1 MVGPVMQALLATL
14 LIVLMAGMG
23 ATLTPSSFRSIAK
36 RPRGVLIG
44 VASQFGWMPLVAFGL
59 AKALELPPEIAVGL
73 ILVGCTPGGTTSN
86 LFTYYAR
93 ADVALSVS
101 MTAISTTTA
110 VVLMPLLLTAYAGS
124 YTSEELTI
132 PLGKIVVTLAL
143 VLVPVALGMAL
154 RARRGVDAAR
164 KLELAGSV
172 SGVVVL
178 VLLIAKGLFENH
190 TVLLAAGPGTYLATV
205 GLGAIGMTLGWF
217 AARLAG
223 LDVPARRAVAF
234 ETGIQNSPL
243 AIAIVIAAFEGTQQ
257 ETIVAVPLMY
267 ALFVLVV
274 ATVVTG
280 VFRLVDRRGG
290 ASDGLP
296 AG

>member
-1 MVGPVMQALLATL
+1 MVGPVMQALLALL

-23 ATLTPSSFRSIAK
+23 ATLTLESFRLVLK

-44 VASQFGWMPLVAFGL
+44 VASQFGWMPLIAFGL

-101 MTAISTTTA
+101 MTAISTSVA
-110 VVLMPLLLTAYAGS
+110 VVLMPLLLTVYAAS

-143 VLVPVALGMAL
+143 VLAPVALGMAV
-154 RARRGVDAAR
+154 RAQKGVEAAR

-172 SGVVVL
+172 SGIAVL
-178 VLLIAKGLFENH
+178 VLLIAKGLLENH
-190 TVLLAAGPGTYLATV
+190 EVLLAANASTYLATI
-205 GLGAIGMTLGWF
+205 GLGALGMVLGWL
-217 AARLAG
+217 AARLVG
-223 LDVPARRAVAF
+223 LDVAARRAVAF

-243 AIAIVIAAFEGTQQ
+243 AIAIVIAAFEGSQQ
-257 ETIVAVPLMY
+257 ETIVTVPLMY
-267 ALFVLVV
+267 ALFVLIV
-274 ATVVTG
+274 ATVVTTAL
-280 VFRLVDRRGG
+280 RLIDRRGVSVG
-290 ASDGLP
+290 AG
-296 AG
+296 A